1 MLLHRCACYMLLSLQ
16 RNSLSVQHPMILLRQ
31 ERVVITWQ
39 LQWRVTYMP
48 GSMLCSGRVPVVLL
62 QEPPILLPCM
72 EAYTSPFGTSLL
84 DESRALGCEQYQS
97 GFSNVH

>member
-1 MLLHRCACYMLLSLQ
+1 MLLSLLKLTTEQ
-16 RNSLSVQHPMILLRQ
+16 VL
-31 ERVVITWQ
+31 ITWQ

-48 GSMLCSGRVPVVLL
+48 EPMLCSGRVPFVLL

-72 EAYTSPFGTSLL
+72 EACTSPFCTSLL
-84 DESRALGCEQYQS
+84 DESRALGCQQYQS